1 MPKIDA
7 FLRTMIEKGGSD
19 LHLCSCMKPKIR
31 VHGQLQPLDVP
42 EISPAEMKD
51 ILYEIAAPVKKMG
64 LVRQKQ
70 RPGLRV

>member
-42 EISPAEMKD
+42 EISP
-51 ILYEIAAPVKKMG
+51 G
-64 LVRQKQ
+64 
-70 RPGLRV
+70 